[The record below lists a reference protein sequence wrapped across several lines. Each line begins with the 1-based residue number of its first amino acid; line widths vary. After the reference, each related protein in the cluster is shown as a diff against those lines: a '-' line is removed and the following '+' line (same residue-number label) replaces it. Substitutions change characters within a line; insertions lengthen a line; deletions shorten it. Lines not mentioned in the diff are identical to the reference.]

1 MGTRKLAIVIP
12 GRIVVLSERV
22 RFLTRRVELVVAQA
36 RWKARVNDKVQR
48 STSTG
53 RSSDRC
59 GYPIEPF
66 EGKRW
71 HETFMTLLVWK
82 RSIVG

>member
-36 RWKARVNDKVQR
+36 RWKARVNDEVQR
-48 STSTG
+48 VQVPDVLQTDVGTQLN
-53 RSSDRC
+53 
-59 GYPIEPF
+59 
-66 EGKRW
+66 
-71 HETFMTLLVWK
+71 LLRAK
-82 RSIVG
+82 DGTRPS

>member
-36 RWKARVNDKVQR
+36 RWKARVNDEVQR
-48 STSTG
+48 VQVPDVLQTDVGTQSN
-53 RSSDRC
+53 
-59 GYPIEPF
+59 
-66 EGKRW
+66 
-71 HETFMTLLVWK
+71 LLRAK
-82 RSIVG
+82 DGTRPS